1 MRPTTKDL
9 AKAAGVSLATVD
21 RVLNERSGVRKKTV
35 DAVNEAI
42 DRIGF
47 VRNLSAANL
56 ARQRIYRLAFVL
68 PEEGDEFLGALRGN
82 IDEAQR
88 SFALQD
94 IAIECITTPA
104 SDPYRTAQIISDLQ
118 GQGFDGVAVMA
129 PSSPQVRDASL
140 RLSHAGIKVVG
151 FVSGQQSQGDIG
163 FVGIDNRAAGATAA
177 RLLGRFTV
185 DRTGSVLVITEAM
198 QAQDSVE
205 RRLGFDRVLGAN
217 FPNLVALPSLET
229 HGRPD
234 RTRTIIENAFT
245 YHRDIMAVYVMAS
258 EGRQALSHLAKMEC
272 DASRVV
278 VAHERTAFTEAL
290 LRDGTLDAVIAQSP
304 GHLVRSAVR
313 TLRAR
318 IDGNEPIASQE
329 RIRIEI
335 LIRENLV

>member
-82 IDEAQR
+82 IDEAPR

-185 DRTGSVLVITEAM
+185 DRTGSVLVITEALPIS
-198 QAQDSVE
+198 Q
-205 RRLGFDRVLGAN
+205 RGRLVTDTA
-217 FPNLVALPSLET
+217 E
-229 HGRPD
+229 
-234 RTRTIIENAFT
+234 
-245 YHRDIMAVYVMAS
+245 AV
-258 EGRQALSHLAKMEC
+258 
-272 DASRVV
+272 
-278 VAHERTAFTEAL
+278 
-290 LRDGTLDAVIAQSP
+290 
-304 GHLVRSAVR
+304 
-313 TLRAR
+313 
-318 IDGNEPIASQE
+318 
-329 RIRIEI
+329 
-335 LIRENLV
+335 